1 MQTFNILPKV
11 EKLQEVQ
18 FSFIQERFIDRLL
31 CSRCLEHIE
40 KKIKIPDFMRET
52 INNTK
57 N

>member
-1 MQTFNILPKV
+1 MQTFNVLRKV

-31 CSRCLEHIE
+31 CSRCQEHIK

-52 INNTK
+52 INNTT